1 MKIALGRLAAAVT
14 ITFVAG
20 CGNSS
25 SGGNTSS
32 PEALCQGI
40 CGNEAKLAC
49 PNGNE
54 ANCNTGCQTLLA
66 QTKAGAPN
74 CVDQINA
81 MYACTGKV
89 ATTSIHCSA
98 NSSAPDYDPGFC
110 AAESAALTSC
120 LGECNTVGNTATT
133 IDETQVAGALPTAEA
148 AGGSFA
154 PGTYFRTAATVYTGS
169 GGATGPN
176 GVTDKQ
182 TIVLSNASA
191 GGGAFVAQSVQSTN
205 GGADQRGTLMGTPS
219 GTTVSLLITC
229 PASGPFGAFPYT
241 ATATSFTLYNTLH
254 NVVEVYTKQ

>member
-1 MKIALGRLAAAVT
+1 MKIALGHLAAALT

-54 ANCNTGCQTLLA
+54 AGCN
-66 QTKAGAPN
+66 
-74 CVDQINA
+74 
-81 MYACTGKV
+81 
-89 ATTSIHCSA
+89 
-98 NSSAPDYDPGFC
+98 
-110 AAESAALTSC
+110 
-120 LGECNTVGNTATT
+120 
-133 IDETQVAGALPTAEA
+133 
-148 AGGSFA
+148 
-154 PGTYFRTAATVYTGS
+154 
-169 GGATGPN
+169 TGPN

-182 TIVLSNASA
+182 TIVLSDASA

-205 GGADQRGTLMGTPS
+205 GAADQRGTLMGTPS

-229 PASGPFGAFPYT
+229 PASGPFGDFPYT
-241 ATATSFTLYNTLH
+241 ATATSFTLYNTL
-254 NVVEVYTKQ
+254 

>member
-1 MKIALGRLAAAVT
+1 
-14 ITFVAG
+14 
-20 CGNSS
+20 
-25 SGGNTSS
+25 
-32 PEALCQGI
+32 
-40 CGNEAKLAC
+40 
-49 PNGNE
+49 
-54 ANCNTGCQTLLA
+54 
-66 QTKAGAPN
+66 
-74 CVDQINA
+74 

-98 NSSAPDYDPGFC
+98 NGLPDYDPGFC

-154 PGTYFRTAATVYTGS
+154 SGTYFRTAATVYTGS
-169 GGATGPN
+169 GGPTGPN

-205 GGADQRGTLMGTPS
+205 GGADQRGTLTGTPS

-229 PASGPFGAFPYT
+229 PVSAPFGAFPYT
-241 ATATSFTLYNTLH
+241 AAATSFTLYNTLN